1 MSSVKR
7 NIIANYLG
15 SGWTALMGVVFL
27 PFYIKLMGAEAYG
40 IVGIFVS
47 IQAIFSVL
55 DLGLSQTLNREMA
68 RLSIGHKNTELM
80 ADTARTL
87 EIIYWGIAIAITAA
101 IVLTSEFIAHNWL
114 HPEQLSRETLVE
126 ALWVIAVVVG
136 LRWPVA
142 LYMGGLNGL
151 QRQISVN
158 VLLAIFATLQ
168 GAGSLAVLL
177 FIEPTLPAFFSWQ
190 ALVALL
196 QVVAF
201 RIVFWRRLASAQT
214 GSFRRAV
221 LKGIWRFAAGVSGI
235 SILATIL
242 TQLDKVI
249 LSKLLTLS
257 DFGYYTFAATVAAV
271 LYRLIGPVFTAY
283 YPKLTEHVSN
293 KAISR
298 ISSDYHHGSQLMAVV
313 VFPSALTLIFFSK
326 EILELWTGD
335 PDIVMHSYLLV
346 SLLAIGNTLN
356 GIMHMP
362 YALQLAYGWT
372 KLALFSNIVAVIVLV
387 PAIIF
392 ATKHWGP
399 VGAAGVW
406 ILLNGGYLLISV
418 QLMHHRLLKTEK
430 WKWYINDLGIP
441 MLLVIVVAGTG
452 RVVITDDSPG
462 YLVLISLVVV
472 LFLTTV
478 AAISSSS
485 FIRRAALKHFAW
497 ARQD

>member
-1 MSSVKR
+1 VKR

-15 SGWTALMGVVFL
+15 SGWAALMAVVFL
-27 PFYIKLMGAEAYG
+27 PFYIKLLGAEAFG

-47 IQAIFSVL
+47 IQAIFAVL

-68 RLSIGHKNTELM
+68 RLSIDGRNTGLM

-101 IVLTSEFIAHNWL
+101 IVLASEFIALNWL
-114 HPEQLSRETLVE
+114 NPEQLPRETLVE
-126 ALWVIAVVVG
+126 ALWVIAVVIG

-158 VLLAIFATLQ
+158 ILLAIFSTLQ

-177 FIEPTLPAFFSWQ
+177 LIEPSLPAFFSWQ

-196 QVVAF
+196 QVVTI
-201 RIVFWRRLASAQT
+201 RTVFWRRLASAQT
-214 GSFRRAV
+214 GSFRRSV

-293 KAISR
+293 KAISC

-313 VFPSALTLIFFSK
+313 VLPSALTLIFFSR

-356 GIMHMP
+356 GMMHMP

-372 KLALFSNIVAVIVLV
+372 RLALYSNIVAVIVLV

-418 QLMHHRLLKTEK
+418 QLMHHRLLKAEK

-478 AAISSSS
+478 AAISSSG